1 MKKII
6 VFFMIFIFIFS
17 SLSAFALDINTS
29 INTAV
34 NYYENNFKTIQNWDE
49 IIALKTSSKNK
60 AFEYKPMTTSEC
72 NLSDINSL
80 IGFIISNVA
89 CKNTSKKDFGGM
101 DMAKKLADFQT
112 NKGVFGDSLYN
123 HFYSMIALDM
133 YGQSYDREAAYSY
146 AVSSQLEDGS
156 FSFDGKNGDIDL
168 TALAIIAMSDRVM
181 KKTEI
186 MNCVNKAITYLNSK
200 QLENG
205 GFESMGNDNANSL
218 AMVISALSSVGV
230 DLKDERWHNILD
242 STERF
247 KNPDGSYR
255 YLENDEK
262 KYNKFATSQMLMAL
276 NDAKIQKSSF
286 KTVGIYTIYSP
297 MKNITAQIIVLVVIF
312 AVTFITGY
320 FIRKKRKLK

>member
-1 MKKII
+1 
-6 VFFMIFIFIFS
+6 
-17 SLSAFALDINTS
+17 
-29 INTAV
+29 
-34 NYYENNFKTIQNWDE
+34 
-49 IIALKTSSKNK
+49 
-60 AFEYKPMTTSEC
+60 
-72 NLSDINSL
+72 
-80 IGFIISNVA
+80 
-89 CKNTSKKDFGGM
+89 
-101 DMAKKLADFQT
+101 
-112 NKGVFGDSLYN
+112 
-123 HFYSMIALDM
+123 MIALDM

>member
-101 DMAKKLADFQT
+101 DMAKKLADF
-112 NKGVFGDSLYN
+112 
-123 HFYSMIALDM
+123 
-133 YGQSYDREAAYSY
+133 
-146 AVSSQLEDGS
+146 
-156 FSFDGKNGDIDL
+156 
-168 TALAIIAMSDRVM
+168 
-181 KKTEI
+181 
-186 MNCVNKAITYLNSK
+186 
-200 QLENG
+200 
-205 GFESMGNDNANSL
+205 
-218 AMVISALSSVGV
+218 
-230 DLKDERWHNILD
+230 
-242 STERF
+242 
-247 KNPDGSYR
+247 
-255 YLENDEK
+255 
-262 KYNKFATSQMLMAL
+262 
-276 NDAKIQKSSF
+276 
-286 KTVGIYTIYSP
+286 
-297 MKNITAQIIVLVVIF
+297 
-312 AVTFITGY
+312 
-320 FIRKKRKLK
+320 